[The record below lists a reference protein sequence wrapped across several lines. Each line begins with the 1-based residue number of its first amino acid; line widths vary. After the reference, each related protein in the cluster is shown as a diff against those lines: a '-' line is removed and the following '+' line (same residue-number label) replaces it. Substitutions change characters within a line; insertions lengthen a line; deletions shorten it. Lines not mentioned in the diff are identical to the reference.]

1 MSNEEILSTL
11 QELVAEQFAVD
22 PDQVTL
28 KTALEEDLGAD
39 SVDFVE
45 LVMAIEEAFDVGEIQ
60 EDDMSG
66 MKTIGDAVS
75 FIARKLNG

>member
-1 MSNEEILSTL
+1 MSHEEILTTL

-22 PDQVTL
+22 AETVTL
-28 KTALEEDLGAD
+28 KTSLADDLGAD

-45 LVMAIEEAFDVGEIQ
+45 MVMAIEEAFDVGEIQ
-60 EDDMSG
+60 DEDFSG

-75 FIARKLNG
+75 FIAGKLN

>member
-1 MSNEEILSTL
+1 MSHEEILATL

-22 PDQVTL
+22 QESVTL
-28 KTALEEDLGAD
+28 KTALADDLGAD

-60 EDDMSG
+60 DEDFSG
-66 MKTIGDAVS
+66 MKTIGDAVN
-75 FIARKLNG
+75 FIAGKLN

>member
-22 PDQVTL
+22 VESITL
-28 KTALEEDLGAD
+28 KTSLADDLGAD

-60 EDDMSG
+60 DEDFTG
-66 MKTIGDAVS
+66 MKTIGDAVA
-75 FIARKLNG
+75 FIAGKLN